1 MRPLRQVEAKHSQ
14 VHQSQL
20 CSITGGI
27 QDKHYL
33 CRSVCALGSHPP
45 QGQEVHI
52 ALTDNQITLVD
63 ADTKFYHFVSPR
75 HAH

>member
-1 MRPLRQVEAKHSQ
+1 MQVKAKHSQ
-14 VHQSQL
+14 VHKSQL

-27 QDKHYL
+27 QDKHHL

-52 ALTDNQITLVD
+52 ALIDHQVTLVD
-63 ADTKFYHFVSPR
+63 AERLICSVQNFTILFSP
-75 HAH
+75 

>member
-1 MRPLRQVEAKHSQ
+1 MQVKAKHSQ
-14 VHQSQL
+14 DYKSQL

-33 CRSVCALGSHPP
+33 CRSVCALDSHSP

-52 ALTDNQITLVD
+52 ALIDQQITLVD
-63 ADTKFYHFVSPR
+63 AERLICSVQKS
-75 HAH
+75 AILSSL